1 MARPLTGRRTP
12 LDPPQPHP
20 VALTDEKTQLNGPRP
35 RLRRRAGTTTVR
47 THDPKTRFVIDFLFL
62 GLHERHLRVSRGE
75 AEPFDVRRA
84 AADLRSLATSGIFAV
99 THFKERR

>member
-1 MARPLTGRRTP
+1 MTRRHASSST
-12 LDPPQPHP
+12 
-20 VALTDEKTQLNGPRP
+20 
-35 RLRRRAGTTTVR
+35 
-47 THDPKTRFVIDFLFL
+47 FL

-84 AADLRSLATSGIFAV
+84 AADLRSLTTSGIFAV